1 MIYTKLFFFLS
12 DIDINVEKIIPDKLY
27 VTSLMAR
34 SGLLWVG
41 TDQGLV
47 LTYPLPKLGGIPKVN
62 GSACISFHGHEGPV
76 RHLYA
81 FKMHKNANQQHQQR
95 QQHNEQQ
102 DQDFVDNE
110 GIKIFFL
117 RFRIL

>member
-1 MIYTKLFFFLS
+1 MP
-12 DIDINVEKIIPDKLY
+12 EKLY

-81 FKMHKNANQQHQQR
+81 FKMHKNATQQQQPPS
-95 QQHNEQQ
+95 EQQ
-102 DQDFVDNE
+102 DEDCVDN
-110 GIKIFFL
+110 GGNQFFTVYTVKSL
-117 RFRIL
+117 

>member
-1 MIYTKLFFFLS
+1 MILLFLYQHEILLSPS
-12 DIDINVEKIIPDKLY
+12 DIDINVEKIIPEKLY

-81 FKMHKNANQQHQQR
+81 FKMHKNATQQQQQR
-95 QQHNEQQ
+95 QENQQQ
-102 DQDFVDNE
+102 DKGNVESE
-110 GIKIFFL
+110 GK
-117 RFRIL
+117 